1 MHAFLA
7 LTVLFIL
14 TMLQSGGGD
23 STAVREDAVRSAAL
37 AAAPAQPKQA
47 PARAEPSPADALL
60 ASRHLAVPVEGVRP
74 AQLRDTFEE
83 SRGKGRLHKA
93 IDIMAPWGTPVLA
106 ADDGTV
112 TKISSNRAGGL
123 ALFQTDASG
132 RFVYYYAHLAGYAE
146 GLRDGQAVKRGDL
159 IGYVG
164 ATGNAPDHAPH
175 LHFAVQLVQSD
186 GRFWKGEVLNPYP
199 ALVAGHGV
207 AAHP

>member
-23 STAVREDAVRSAAL
+23 STAVREQAVRSAAPP
-37 AAAPAQPKQA
+37 AAQTEPASPAAPAGD
-47 PARAEPSPADALL
+47 ELL
-60 ASRHLAVPVEGVRP
+60 ARRNLGVPVEGVRP

-83 SRGKGRLHKA
+83 SRGKGRIHKA

-106 ADDGTV
+106 ADDGKV
-112 TKISSNRAGGL
+112 TKISKNRAGGL
-123 ALFQTDASG
+123 SLFQTDASG
-132 RFVYYYAHLAGYAE
+132 RFVYYYAHLAGYAD
-146 GLRDGQAVKRGDL
+146 GLREGQQLQRGDL
-159 IGYVG
+159 LGYVG
-164 ATGNAPDHAPH
+164 ATGNAPEHAPH
-175 LHFAVQLVQSD
+175 LHFAVQLVQNN

-199 ALVAGHGV
+199 ALMASQAV